1 MANTGTRKGKPK
13 RNRKR
18 GGVQARLRRE
28 ERALRKRQTR
38 RERQAP
44 PERPLPEFV
53 GLFNRERDTGPGSVT
68 PYDRGAPREIRIA
81 QSDFGGAS
89 PGDKVLVRLTKRR
102 DAAESAEGRVIE
114 IIAAADAPGG
124 DILAAVKRFGLS
136 KDFPQKVEAEA
147 GRVGQSVSES
157 ECAGRR
163 DLRGERIFTIDG
175 ADAKDFDDAVSVRE
189 RAGGGWVLGVHIA
202 DVSHYVKDGSR
213 LDKEA
218 LQRGTS
224 IYLLD
229 QVVPMLPVSLSN
241 GICSL
246 NEGLD
251 RLTLSVD
258 ISIDADGE
266 VLGHTI
272 YESVIRSKARL
283 VYTDISDLLETD
295 NPALK
300 ERYAEIHDDLL
311 RMAALA
317 RQLQKRR
324 EARGSIDF
332 DLDEAKISL
341 DESGIPVLV
350 SVAERRTAN
359 RMIEEFMLLA
369 NECVAEEYCR
379 GEFPFVYRV
388 HERPDAERMTEFKTF
403 IGGFGLTLK
412 GDPANVRP
420 AALNELLSAIKD
432 KPYENVVNTVTL
444 RSMQKASYSAEC
456 RGHFGLALRYYC
468 HFTSPIRRYPDLFVH
483 RIIKE
488 NLRGGVAAERRGAL
502 REKAETAA
510 LRSSETERRAI
521 ELERDVEK
529 RKKAEYMSYRIGE
542 CHDAVI
548 SGVSSFGFF
557 AGLANT
563 VEGLVHMNTLT
574 DDYYIYDPAHY
585 RLVGERRGRVFALG
599 DTVRIRVEKV
609 DIGRREID
617 FVLEP

>member
-1 MANTGTRKGKPK
+1 MANTGAKKGNYK
-13 RNRKR
+13 RGRKR
-18 GGVQARLRRE
+18 GGVQARKRRE
-28 ERALRKRQTR
+28 ERALRKRQ
-38 RERQAP
+38 EQRQRA
-44 PERPLPEFV
+44 RPLPEFV
-53 GLFNRERDTGPGSVT
+53 GLFDRAADFGLVT
-68 PYDRGAPREIRIA
+68 PYDRNAPKEIRIA
-81 QSDFGGAS
+81 KSDFGGAS
-89 PGDKVLVRLTKRR
+89 SGDKVLVRLTKRVSVPPE
-102 DAAESAEGRVIE
+102 AAEGRIVE
-114 IIAAADAPGG
+114 IIAAADEPGG
-124 DILAAVKRFGLS
+124 DVLAAVRRFGLS
-136 KDFPQKVEAEA
+136 KDFPQNVEAEA
-147 GRVGQSVSES
+147 GRVKQVVSE
-157 ECAGRR
+157 ADLVGRR

-175 ADAKDFDDAVSVRE
+175 ADAKDFDDAVSVRR
-189 RAGGGWVLGVHIA
+189 RAGGGCVLGVHIA
-202 DVSHYVKDGSR
+202 DVSRYVKEGSR

-218 LQRGTS
+218 LHRGTS

-246 NEGLD
+246 NEGVD

-283 VYTDISDLLETD
+283 VYTDISDLLETGD
-295 NPALK
+295 PALK

-311 RMAALA
+311 LMASLA
-317 RQLQKRR
+317 QSLQKRR

-341 DESGIPVLV
+341 DENGIPVLV
-350 SVAERRTAN
+350 AVAERRTAN

-412 GDPANVRP
+412 SSPENVRP
-420 AALNELLSAIKD
+420 AALNELLSAIKG

-444 RSMQKASYSAEC
+444 RSMQKAFYSAEC
-456 RGHFGLALRYYC
+456 KGHFGLALRYYC
-468 HFTSPIRRYPDLFVH
+468 HFTSPIRRYPDLIVH
-483 RIIKE
+483 RVIKE
-488 NLRGGVAAERRGAL
+488 NLRGGIAAERRGVL
-502 REKAETAA
+502 REKAEAAA

-599 DTVRIRVEKV
+599 DTVRIRVAKV
-609 DIGRREID
+609 DVGRREID
-617 FVLEP
+617 FVLEA

>member
-1 MANTGTRKGKPK
+1 MANTGAKKG
-13 RNRKR
+13 NRKR
-18 GGVQARLRRE
+18 GGKRGGAQARKRRE
-28 ERALRKRQTR
+28 ERARQRRQEPRRKRR
-38 RERQAP
+38 AP

-53 GLFNRERDTGPGSVT
+53 GLFEQSQHFGVVT
-68 PYDRGAPREIRIA
+68 PYDRGAPSEILIA
-81 QSDFGGAS
+81 KADFGGAAG
-89 PGDKVLVRLTKRR
+89 GDKVLVRLTERP
-102 DAAESAEGRVIE
+102 DAAERAQGRVIE
-114 IIAAADAPGG
+114 IIAAADEPGG
-124 DILAAVKRFGLS
+124 DVSAALRRFGLS

-147 GRVGQSVSES
+147 GRVAQPVSEADR
-157 ECAGRR
+157 AGRR

-175 ADAKDFDDAVSVRE
+175 EDAKDFDDAVSVRP
-189 RAGGGWVLGVHIA
+189 RASGGYVLGVHIA
-202 DVSHYVKDGSR
+202 DVSHYVKAGSR
-213 LDKEA
+213 LDREA

-229 QVVPMLPVSLSN
+229 RVVPMLPLALSS

-246 NEGLD
+246 NEGVD

-258 ISIDADGE
+258 ISIGADGE

-283 VYTDISDLLETD
+283 IYTDISDLLEND
-295 NPALK
+295 DPAQA
-300 ERYAEIHDDLL
+300 ERYSEIYDDLRL
-311 RMAALA
+311 MAALA
-317 RQLQKRR
+317 RLLRKRR

-341 DESGIPVLV
+341 DASGIPVLV
-350 SVAERRTAN
+350 SVAERREAN

-388 HERPDAERMTEFKTF
+388 HERPDAERMTAFNAF
-403 IGGFGLTLK
+403 IGGFGLALK
-412 GDPANVRP
+412 SDPANVRP
-420 AALNELLSAIKD
+420 AALNELLFAIKG

-444 RSMQKASYSAEC
+444 RSMQKAFYSAEC
-456 RGHFGLALRYYC
+456 KGHFGLALRYYC
-468 HFTSPIRRYPDLFVH
+468 HFTSPIRRYPDLFIH
-483 RIIKE
+483 RVIKE
-488 NLRGGVAAERRGAL
+488 NLRGGVAAERHGAL
-502 REKAETAA
+502 REQAETAA

-585 RLVGERRGRVFALG
+585 RLVGERAGRVFALG
-599 DTVRIRVEKV
+599 DTVRIRVAKADAV
-609 DIGRREID
+609 RREID
-617 FVLEP
+617 FVLEE

>member
-1 MANTGTRKGKPK
+1 MANTSSGKSAHK
-13 RNRKR
+13 RGRKR
-18 GGVQARLRRE
+18 GGAQV
-28 ERALRKRQTR
+28 RKRQEAR
-38 RERQAP
+38 KLREQRERQ
-44 PERPLPEFV
+44 ERLNRALPEFV
-53 GLFNRERDTGPGSVT
+53 GIFAQARGAGVVS
-68 PYDRGAPREIRIA
+68 PYDRNAPREILVA
-81 QSDFGGAS
+81 KSDFGDAS
-89 PGDKVLVRLTKRR
+89 PGDKVLVKLTKRTVLP
-102 DAAESAEGRVIE
+102 AEAAEGRIIE
-114 IIAAADAPGG
+114 IIAAADEPGG
-124 DILAAVKRFGLS
+124 DVLAAVRRFGLS

-147 GRVGQSVSES
+147 RRAGQSVSEADL
-157 ECAGRR
+157 AGRR
-163 DLRGERIFTIDG
+163 DLRDERIFTIDG
-175 ADAKDFDDAVSVRE
+175 ADAKDFDDAVSVRR
-189 RAGGGWVLGVHIA
+189 RAGGGYVLGVHIA
-202 DVSHYVKDGSR
+202 DVSHYVKEGSR

-218 LQRGTS
+218 LHRGTS

-246 NEGLD
+246 NEGVD

-258 ISIDADGE
+258 ISIGADGE
-266 VLGHTI
+266 LLGHTI

-283 VYTDISDLLETD
+283 VYTDISDLLED
-295 NPALK
+295 GDPALAA
-300 ERYAEIHDDLL
+300 RYAEIHEDLRL
-311 RMAALA
+311 MAALA
-317 RQLQKRR
+317 ELLQKRR

-341 DESGIPVLV
+341 DKSGIPVLV

-412 GDPANVRP
+412 SDPANVRP
-420 AALNELLSAIKD
+420 AALNELLSAIKG

-444 RSMQKASYSAEC
+444 RSMQKAFYSAEC
-456 RGHFGLALRYYC
+456 KGHFGLALRYYC
-468 HFTSPIRRYPDLFVH
+468 HFTSPIRRYPDLLVH
-483 RIIKE
+483 RVIKE
-488 NLRGGVAAERRGAL
+488 NLRGGIAAERRGIL
-502 REKAETAA
+502 RERAETAA

-585 RLVGERRGRVFALG
+585 RLVGERTGRVFALG
-599 DTVRIRVEKV
+599 DTVRIRVTKV
-609 DIGRREID
+609 DVGRREID
-617 FVLEP
+617 FALER